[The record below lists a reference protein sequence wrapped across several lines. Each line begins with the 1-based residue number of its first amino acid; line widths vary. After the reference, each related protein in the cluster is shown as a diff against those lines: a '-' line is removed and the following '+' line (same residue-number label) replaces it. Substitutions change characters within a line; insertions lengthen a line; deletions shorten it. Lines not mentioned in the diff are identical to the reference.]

1 MTAVVIL
8 FAMGTNN
15 ADIVCVCS
23 SAACGGKVELHTERR
38 GVIYSP
44 SWPLNYPPGVNCSW
58 NIQGNRG
65 DVITIR
71 YIYGC
76 RESHLFFII
85 MINYKLTIL
94 FLGIWDMMSYVFV
107 CLSCTNEN
115 TAVYKL

>member
-15 ADIVCVCS
+15 ADIVCVCVCF

-71 YIYGC
+71 YIQFMD
-76 RESHLFFII
+76 ESHLLFII
-85 MINYKLTIL
+85 MINYKLFNNDHLVLGDMVDDVTCICMS
-94 FLGIWDMMSYVFV
+94 FL
-107 CLSCTNEN
+107 
-115 TAVYKL
+115 YKAR